1 MALFVESGGLLKPIQ
16 EKKIDLERDIQKLT
30 EENLNEVFGYDFV
43 SSEFPLNGLRIDT
56 LAFDREN
63 KSFIV
68 IEYKKVRNL
77 SVIDQGYSYLALLLN
92 NKSDFIL
99 EYNEKGGNSL
109 KRDDIDWSQSR
120 VIFVSPQFTTY
131 QKGAIE
137 FKDLPIELWE
147 VKLYDNDLVLYSQLQ
162 AAQTSESIRVV
173 SKDKTI
179 AAVSREVKEY
189 TINDHLDGTSLE
201 IKELFEYLQNKI
213 LSLDESIK
221 VEYKKLYIAYKLKS
235 NFVDIVVSS
244 GKNSRLW
251 VYLNIPSGKLDDP
264 HKMARDLRNPRQIG
278 HWGDGDYEVSINSKE
293 DIDKLFELIKQS
305 YEYQKNK

>member
-1 MALFVESGGLLKPIQ
+1 MPLFTIKDKKLVPIIEQ
-16 EKKIDLERDIQKLT
+16 KIDLERDIQRLT

-68 IEYKKVRNL
+68 IEYKKDRNL
-77 SVIDQGYSYLALLLN
+77 SVIDQGYAYLALLLN
-92 NKSDFIL
+92 NKADFIL
-99 EYNEKGGNSL
+99 EYNEKGGDNL

-147 VKLYDNDLVLYSQLQ
+147 VKLYNNDLVLYNQLQ
-162 AAQTSESIRVV
+162 AAQTSESIKTV

-179 AAVSREVKEY
+179 MAVTREVRDY
-189 TINDHLDGTSLE
+189 TLDDHLGEASIET
-201 IKELFEYLQNKI
+201 KELFESLQEKI
-213 LSLDESIK
+213 LNLDESIK

-235 NFVDIVVSS
+235 NFVDIVITP
-244 GKNSRLW
+244 GKNSHLW
-251 VYLNIPSGKLDDP
+251 VYLNVPSGKLKDTYNI
-264 HKMARDLRNPRQIG
+264 ARDLRNPKHIG
-278 HWGDGDYEVSINSKE
+278 HWGNGDYDVKIDDKK
-293 DIDKLFELIKQS
+293 DIDKLSELIKQS